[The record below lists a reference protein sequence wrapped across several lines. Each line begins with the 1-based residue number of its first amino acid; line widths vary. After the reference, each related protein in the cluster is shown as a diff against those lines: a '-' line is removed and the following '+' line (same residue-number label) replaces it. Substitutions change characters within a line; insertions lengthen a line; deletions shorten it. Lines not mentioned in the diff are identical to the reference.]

1 MRFEPELALSP
12 PVNQSAVTFA
22 PNRKTRDSEELELI
36 SFFLVRTA
44 GLEPAQGYH
53 PQGILSLYLSHF
65 VAFRDRSGRYGYPQ
79 YYLNF

>member
-44 GLEPAQGYH
+44 GLEPAQGY
-53 PQGILSLYLSHF
+53 PQGILSLFWPNLPSLC
-65 VAFRDRSGRYGYPQ
+65 ADNRTSDCRR
-79 YYLNF
+79 

>member
-44 GLEPAQGYH
+44 GLEPAQGL
-53 PQGILSLYLSHF
+53 PPRDFKS
-65 VAFRDRSGRYGYPQ
+65 VPTPFRGLP
-79 YYLNF
+79 

>member
-44 GLEPAQGYH
+44 GLELVTRRLLKAKR
-53 PQGILSLYLSHF
+53 F
-65 VAFRDRSGRYGYPQ
+65 FDRA
-79 YYLNF
+79 